1 MNLVVPTYVHI
12 IFQISL
18 TTWYCQNLH
27 LQKHPVDNLV
37 NGVRIMI
44 HIAAQTAQHPDHTIY
59 MWLMKYLSIW
69 TIVYGLHAWKYHW
82 IPYVYTNNTTTKG
95 SWSHFTIIKK
105 VSNCQ
110 KIKVSFPYVEIENY
124 TRFYIGIKS
133 TLVFPDMGNKI
144 PLIVKQIICF
154 VRRSQWQQPL
164 LCQSG

>member
-1 MNLVVPTYVHI
+1 MYSKINSVRAK
-12 IFQISL
+12 QD
-18 TTWYCQNLH
+18 TWQGCDD
-27 LQKHPVDNLV
+27 PP
-37 NGVRIMI
+37 R
-44 HIAAQTAQHPDHTIY
+44 
-59 MWLMKYLSIW
+59 
-69 TIVYGLHAWKYHW
+69 
-82 IPYVYTNNTTTKG
+82 
-95 SWSHFTIIKK
+95 SHFTIIKK